1 MSGFE
6 DSKQQI
12 LKRLLENASLTDGL
26 SDEDAQSL
34 LSWCE
39 LESPRLC
46 QQLSVRCLTTVN
58 ILPDKPAP

>member
-39 LESPRLC
+39 RIRQFHGGYLL
-46 QQLSVRCLTTVN
+46 
-58 ILPDKPAP
+58 